1 MDAHIKKVYVPM
13 TETGFYI
20 LLCLRTP
27 NHGYGIVQYE
37 KEADFLRQEHK
48 NGWKLSKISGIGVYE
63 FEACEPED
71 VVYQL
76 DYCQAGNGD
85 KAEYIKMF
93 EDCGWEYLQDFV
105 GYSYFRKPASE
116 TSGAEEIF
124 CDDSSRLQM
133 MDRVFKGRVL
143 PLVILF
149 SCVLIPCLIREVY
162 VGEYANIVLLVAVI
176 IVYLWIFIHF
186 AIQYSKFKKK
196 K

>member
-1 MDAHIKKVYVPM
+1 MRI
-13 TETGFYI
+13 T
-20 LLCLRTP
+20 
-27 NHGYGIVQYE
+27 
-37 KEADFLRQEHK
+37 
-48 NGWKLSKISGIGVYE
+48 GIGVYH
-63 FEACEPED
+63 FEKCEPQD
-71 VVYQL
+71 VIYQL
-76 DYCQAGNGD
+76 DYNKEGLEH
-85 KAEYIKMF
+85 KEEYVKMF

-162 VGEYANIVLLVAVI
+162 VGEYANIVLLAAVI

>member
-1 MDAHIKKVYVPM
+1 MRI
-13 TETGFYI
+13 T
-20 LLCLRTP
+20 
-27 NHGYGIVQYE
+27 
-37 KEADFLRQEHK
+37 
-48 NGWKLSKISGIGVYE
+48 GIGVYH
-63 FEACEPED
+63 FEKCEPQD
-71 VVYQL
+71 VIYQL
-76 DYCQAGNGD
+76 DYNKEGLEH
-85 KAEYIKMF
+85 KEEYVKMF

-162 VGEYANIVLLVAVI
+162 VGEYANIVLLAAVI

-196 K
+196 KKQPNHEI

>member
-1 MDAHIKKVYVPM
+1 
-13 TETGFYI
+13 
-20 LLCLRTP
+20 
-27 NHGYGIVQYE
+27 
-37 KEADFLRQEHK
+37 
-48 NGWKLSKISGIGVYE
+48 
-63 FEACEPED
+63 
-71 VVYQL
+71 
-76 DYCQAGNGD
+76 
-85 KAEYIKMF
+85 MF

-162 VGEYANIVLLVAVI
+162 VGEYANIVLLAAVI

>member
-1 MDAHIKKVYVPM
+1 MRI
-13 TETGFYI
+13 T
-20 LLCLRTP
+20 
-27 NHGYGIVQYE
+27 
-37 KEADFLRQEHK
+37 
-48 NGWKLSKISGIGVYE
+48 GIGVYH
-63 FEACEPED
+63 FEICEPQD
-71 VVYQL
+71 VIYQL
-76 DYCQAGNGD
+76 DYNKEGLEH
-85 KAEYIKMF
+85 KEEYVKMF

-162 VGEYANIVLLVAVI
+162 VGEYANIVLLAAVI

>member
-1 MDAHIKKVYVPM
+1 MRI
-13 TETGFYI
+13 T
-20 LLCLRTP
+20 
-27 NHGYGIVQYE
+27 
-37 KEADFLRQEHK
+37 
-48 NGWKLSKISGIGVYE
+48 GIGVYH
-63 FEACEPED
+63 FEKCEPQD
-71 VVYQL
+71 VIYQL
-76 DYCQAGNGD
+76 DYNKEGLEH
-85 KAEYIKMF
+85 KEEYVKMF

-116 TSGAEEIF
+116 TTGSEEIF

-162 VGEYANIVLLVAVI
+162 VGEYANIVLLAAVI

>member
-1 MDAHIKKVYVPM
+1 MI
-13 TETGFYI
+13 
-20 LLCLRTP
+20 
-27 NHGYGIVQYE
+27 
-37 KEADFLRQEHK
+37 
-48 NGWKLSKISGIGVYE
+48 
-63 FEACEPED
+63 
-71 VVYQL
+71 YQL
-76 DYCQAGNGD
+76 DYNKEGLEH
-85 KAEYIKMF
+85 KEEYVKMF

-116 TSGAEEIF
+116 TSGTEEIF

-162 VGEYANIVLLVAVI
+162 VGEYANIVLLAAVI

>member
-1 MDAHIKKVYVPM
+1 MRI
-13 TETGFYI
+13 T
-20 LLCLRTP
+20 
-27 NHGYGIVQYE
+27 
-37 KEADFLRQEHK
+37 
-48 NGWKLSKISGIGVYE
+48 GIGVYH
-63 FEACEPED
+63 FEKCEPQD
-71 VVYQL
+71 VIYQL
-76 DYCQAGNGD
+76 DYNKEGLEH
-85 KAEYIKMF
+85 KEEYVKMF

>member
-1 MDAHIKKVYVPM
+1 METKK
-13 TETGFYI
+13 EWKFFSIWG
-20 LLCLRTP
+20 
-27 NHGYGIVQYE
+27 YE
-37 KEADFLRQEHK
+37 KEQEYLRTMYK
-48 NGWKLSKISGIGVYE
+48 RGWKLVRITGIGVYH
-63 FEACEPED
+63 FEKCEPQD
-71 VVYQL
+71 VIYQL
-76 DYCQAGNGD
+76 DYN
-85 KAEYIKMF
+85 KESLEHKEEYVKMF

-162 VGEYANIVLLVAVI
+162 VGEYANIVLLAAVI

>member
-1 MDAHIKKVYVPM
+1 MSRCD
-13 TETGFYI
+13 
-20 LLCLRTP
+20 R
-27 NHGYGIVQYE
+27 
-37 KEADFLRQEHK
+37 RR
-48 NGWKLSKISGIGVYE
+48 WKLVRITGIGVYH
-63 FEACEPED
+63 FEKCEPQD
-71 VVYQL
+71 VIYQL
-76 DYCQAGNGD
+76 DYNKEGLEH
-85 KAEYIKMF
+85 KEEYVKMF

-162 VGEYANIVLLVAVI
+162 VGEYANIVLLAAVI

>member
-1 MDAHIKKVYVPM
+1 METKK
-13 TETGFYI
+13 EWKFFSIWG
-20 LLCLRTP
+20 
-27 NHGYGIVQYE
+27 YE
-37 KEADFLRQEHK
+37 KEQEYLRTMHK
-48 NGWKLSKISGIGVYE
+48 RGWKLVRITGIGVYH
-63 FEACEPED
+63 FEKCEPQD
-71 VVYQL
+71 VIYQL
-76 DYCQAGNGD
+76 DYNKEGLEH
-85 KAEYIKMF
+85 KEEYVKMF

-116 TSGAEEIF
+116 TTGSEEIF

-149 SCVLIPCLIREVY
+149 SCVLIPCLIRDLY
-162 VGEYANIVLLVAVI
+162 VEEYTNVALTAPVI
-176 IVYLWIFIHF
+176 ILYLWIFIHF

>member
-1 MDAHIKKVYVPM
+1 MSRCD
-13 TETGFYI
+13 
-20 LLCLRTP
+20 R
-27 NHGYGIVQYE
+27 
-37 KEADFLRQEHK
+37 RR
-48 NGWKLSKISGIGVYE
+48 WKLVRITGIGVYH
-63 FEACEPED
+63 FEICEPQD
-71 VVYQL
+71 VIYQL
-76 DYCQAGNGD
+76 DYNKEGLEH
-85 KAEYIKMF
+85 KEEYVKMF

-162 VGEYANIVLLVAVI
+162 VGEYANIVLLAAVI

>member
-1 MDAHIKKVYVPM
+1 MSRCD
-13 TETGFYI
+13 
-20 LLCLRTP
+20 R
-27 NHGYGIVQYE
+27 
-37 KEADFLRQEHK
+37 RR
-48 NGWKLSKISGIGVYE
+48 WKLVRITGIGVYH
-63 FEACEPED
+63 FEKCEPQD
-71 VVYQL
+71 VIYQL
-76 DYCQAGNGD
+76 DYNKEGLEH
-85 KAEYIKMF
+85 KEEYVKMF

-162 VGEYANIVLLVAVI
+162 VGEYANIVLLAAVI
-176 IVYLWIFIHF
+176 IVYLWIFMAVYNTKSI
-186 AIQYSKFKKK
+186 KTN
-196 K
+196 